1 MTNSSSSS
9 VPRTWF
15 ITGATSGIGHELLK
29 QAIAAGE
36 NVVAVA
42 RDVSSF
48 ESEAGPHLLAV
59 AADVSDEAAIAA
71 AVEAGVRKFGRLDVI
86 ANNAGYGLFGAVEE
100 STDEQAR
107 AIFDTNVFGTLNV
120 IRATLPVLRAQGS
133 GHVLEGSSFFGQISQ
148 PGVGLLSATKYA
160 VEGIADALADEV
172 APLGI
177 KVIIVQPG
185 MTATPFLSNLKAAE
199 NTLSDYD
206 QTVRAV
212 YEAIGAMPADSFANV
227 ERVAAGIRTA
237 VDSEN
242 PPRRLALNGA
252 GADAMKAGLE
262 ARLRDI
268 DEWASIAQTVDAA

>member
-1 MTNSSSSS
+1 MTNTTSSS

-36 NVVAVA
+36 NVVAIA

-48 ESEAGPHLLAV
+48 ESEAGPRLLAV
-59 AADVSDEAAIAA
+59 AADVRDEAAMKA
-71 AVEAGVRKFGRLDVI
+71 AVAAGVRKFGRLDVI

-133 GHVLEGSSFFGQISQ
+133 GHILEGSSFFGQISQ

-172 APLGI
+172 SPLGI
-177 KVIIVQPG
+177 KVTIVQPG

-199 NTLSDYD
+199 NTYSDYD
-206 QTVRAV
+206 QTVRVVA
-212 YEAIGAMPADSFANV
+212 EAIGALPADSFASA
-227 ERVAAGIRTA
+227 ERVAAGIRTVIEGA
-237 VDSEN
+237 E

-252 GADAMKAGLE
+252 GAQAMKAGLE

-268 DEWASIAQTVDAA
+268 DEWSSIAQTVDAA

>member
-1 MTNSSSSS
+1 MTNTPSSP

-48 ESEAGPHLLAV
+48 DNEAGRHLLAI
-59 AADVSDEAAIAA
+59 AADVVDQASIKA
-71 AVEAGVRKFGRLDVI
+71 AVDAGVSKFGRLDVI

-133 GHVLEGSSFFGQISQ
+133 GHILEGSSFFGQISQ

-177 KVIIVQPG
+177 KVTIVQPG
-185 MTATPFLSNLKAAE
+185 MTATPFLSNLKASE
-199 NTLSDYD
+199 NTYSDYD

-212 YEAIGAMPADSFANV
+212 YEAIGAMPADSFASA
-227 ERVAAGIRTA
+227 ERVATGIRTA
-237 VDSEN
+237 IESAQ

-252 GADAMKAGLE
+252 GAEAMKAGLE

-268 DEWASIAQTVDAA
+268 EEWSSIAQAVDAA

>member
-1 MTNSSSSS
+1 MTNTSSSSAS
-9 VPRTWF
+9 RTWF
-15 ITGATSGIGHELLK
+15 ITGATSGIGYELVQ

-48 ESEAGPHLLAV
+48 DSEAGPHLLAV
-59 AADVSDEAAIAA
+59 AADVRDEAAIKA
-71 AVEAGVRKFGRLDVI
+71 AVDAGVRKFGRLDVV

-120 IRATLPVLRAQGS
+120 IRATLPVLRTQGS
-133 GHVLEGSSFFGQISQ
+133 GHILEGSSFFGQISQ

-177 KVIIVQPG
+177 KVTIVQPG

-199 NTLSDYD
+199 NTYGDYD
-206 QTVRAV
+206 QTVRVVA
-212 YEAIGAMPADSFANV
+212 EAIGALPADSFASA
-227 ERVAAGIRTA
+227 ERVAAGIRSA
-237 VDSEN
+237 IESAQ

-252 GADAMKAGLE
+252 GAQAMKAGLE

-268 DEWASIAQTVDAA
+268 DEWSSIAHTVDAA

>member
-1 MTNSSSSS
+1 MTNTTPTS

-15 ITGATSGIGHELLK
+15 ITGATSGIGHELLT

-48 ESEAGPHLLAV
+48 ENEAGPQLLAISADVNDQPAITTAV
-59 AADVSDEAAIAA
+59 AAGVS
-71 AVEAGVRKFGRLDVI
+71 KFGRLDVV

-100 STDEQAR
+100 STDAQAR

-133 GHVLEGSSFFGQISQ
+133 GHILEGSSFFGQISQ

-177 KVIIVQPG
+177 KVTIIQPG

-199 NTLSDYD
+199 NTFSDYD

-212 YEAIGAMPADSFANV
+212 YEAIGAMPADSFASA
-227 ERVAAGIRTA
+227 ERVATGIRTA

-252 GADAMKAGLE
+252 GAGAMKAGLE
-262 ARLRDI
+262 ARIRDI
-268 DEWASIAQTVDAA
+268 DEWSSIADAVDAA

>member
-1 MTNSSSSS
+1 MTNTSSSSAS
-9 VPRTWF
+9 RTWF
-15 ITGATSGIGHELLK
+15 ITGATSGIGHELLQ

-48 ESEAGPHLLAV
+48 AGEAGPHLLAV
-59 AADVSDEAAIAA
+59 AADVRDEAAIKA
-71 AVEAGVRKFGRLDVI
+71 AVDAGVRKFGRLDVI

-120 IRATLPVLRAQGS
+120 IRATLPVLRTQGS
-133 GHVLEGSSFFGQISQ
+133 GHILEGSSFFGQISQ

-172 APLGI
+172 GPLGI
-177 KVIIVQPG
+177 KVTIVQPG

-199 NTLSDYD
+199 NTYSDYD
-206 QTVRAV
+206 QTVRVVA
-212 YEAIGAMPADSFANV
+212 EAIGALPADSFASA

-237 VDSEN
+237 IESAQ

-252 GADAMKAGLE
+252 GAQAMKAGLE

-268 DEWASIAQTVDAA
+268 DEWSSIAHTVDAA